1 MARNKVSQALENVLL
16 LVVARNDVGRNS
28 YAALLSCANYIS
40 EGVLVLVLKPNSFSV
55 SQIAGLFHSKN
66 LFKKLIDCFESWQLN

>member
-1 MARNKVSQALENVLL
+1 MVRNKVFQALENVLL
-16 LVVARNDVGRNS
+16 LVVARNDENS

-66 LFKKLIDCFESWQLN
+66 LFKKLIDYFESWQLN